1 MKLCGNYDQ
10 TISAYSDI
18 NLSASNKMINML
30 TRIMDSMILSQKPK
44 SCLAWK
50 LNPIN
55 PFSDPFI
62 FPSRQLP
69 SSIYFIMSIIRQ
81 QKF

>member
-1 MKLCGNYDQ
+1 
-10 TISAYSDI
+10 
-18 NLSASNKMINML
+18 
-30 TRIMDSMILSQKPK
+30 MDSMILSQKPK

-55 PFSDPFI
+55 PFSDSFI
-62 FPSRQLP
+62 FPSRQHP
-69 SSIYFIMSIIRQ
+69 SSILATECPNFYQYFIMSIIRQ